1 LSRQKKKI
9 KQIKLSVMSISIV
22 NQNYMRKERLNRTML
37 SPNAKCHLSLHKNKP
52 LKMLSALDALQK
64 LMAYKCILY
73 QHIDRDHML
82 YITIRTQQSE
92 PSRHDEKFTNITNIL
107 IPNP

>member
-1 LSRQKKKI
+1 
-9 KQIKLSVMSISIV
+9 MSISIV

-73 QHIDRDHML
+73 QHIDRDHMRAVHHHQD
-82 YITIRTQQSE
+82 TAIRT
-92 PSRHDEKFTNITNIL
+92 I
-107 IPNP
+107 